1 MTGSGEPVAGHVYFY
16 GDDRLEGIL
25 EAPGVAGP
33 PEDSLVD
40 VLGGV
45 VVAHPHPLYGSTMA
59 QPLVYRIAQ
68 ACRDHRMA
76 TLRFNFRGVGKSLD
90 RYHGVDEYKDVEAA
104 ATFLRGNLGLG
115 IPLAL
120 AGYSFGS
127 VMAAMAAVGPTPV
140 EALALVAFVVAW
152 EGMPDGALDK
162 LRAFPGPVLAVC
174 GELDDMAPP
183 ELVDAV
189 LRDLKLDFRLTV
201 IPSADHFFEGRHQEV
216 GGLVAQF
223 LEGAFRSARTL

>member
-1 MTGSGEPVAGHVYFY
+1 MAAGHVYFY

-25 EAPGVAGP
+25 ENPRTAGP
-33 PEDSLVD
+33 PGDSIGN

-76 TLRFNFRGVGKSLD
+76 TLRFNFRGVGKSLG
-90 RYHGVDEYKDVEAA
+90 RYHGVDEYRDVETA
-104 ATFLRGNLGLG
+104 ATFLRGNLGPG
-115 IPLAL
+115 VPLAL

-127 VMAAMAAVGPTPV
+127 VMTAMAAGGPTPV

-152 EGMPDGALDK
+152 EGMPDDALGT
-162 LRAFPGPVLAVC
+162 LRNFRGPVLAVC

-201 IPSADHFFEGRHQEV
+201 IPDADHFFGGRHQEV
-216 GGLVAQF
+216 GGLVAEF
-223 LEGAFRSARTL
+223 LEGAFRSTRTV